1 MYLNLRNPL
10 AFFDLET
17 TGTNICNDKIIEL
30 AFVKINVNGQKET
43 KITKINPLIP
53 IPVET
58 SLIHGIYD
66 DDVKDAPP
74 FKSIAKELAKFLE
87 GCDLAG
93 YNIIRFDVPMLVEEF
108 LRSGVEFDVSKR
120 KLIDAQKIFHL
131 MEKRTLSAAYK
142 FYCNK
147 DLNDAHSAE
156 ADTNATLEILEAQ
169 IRKYENMPVT
179 DLTGNTIGSIENDM
193 DGLHNLTCS
202 NMVDLAGRIVYN
214 NNNIEVFNFGKHKG
228 RAVLEVFDL
237 EPNYYDWMMKGDFP
251 LDKGQEVFNFGK
263 YKNKVISEVLE
274 KEPNYY
280 DWMMKGNF
288 PLDTKRKLTQ
298 IKLRNFNLK

>member
-1 MYLNLRNPL
+1 MYLKLRNPL
-10 AFFDLET
+10 VFFDLET
-17 TGTNICNDKIIEL
+17 TGTNVSKDKIIEL
-30 AFVKINVNGQKET
+30 AFVKLNLNGEKET
-43 KITKINPLIP
+43 KITRINPLIP
-53 IPVET
+53 IPAET

-74 FKSIAKELAKFLE
+74 FKNIAKELAKFLE

-108 LRSGVEFDVSKR
+108 LRAGVEFDVSKR

-169 IRKYENMPVT
+169 IQKYENMPVT
-179 DLTGNTIGSIENDM
+179 DLTGNEIGCIENDM

-202 NMVDLAGRIVYN
+202 NMVDLAGRFILKDGV
-214 NNNIEVFNFGKHKG
+214 
-228 RAVLEVFDL
+228 
-237 EPNYYDWMMKGDFP
+237 
-251 LDKGQEVFNFGK
+251 EVFNFGK
-263 YKNKVISEVLE
+263 YKDKPVLEVME